1 MNKTVILAGCG
12 NMGFAM
18 LKGWIDGGV
27 LEPGDVTVVEP
38 NEELRGRAPGLAC
51 SGDCCRR

>member
-1 MNKTVILAGCG
+1 MNKTVVLAGCG

-27 LEPGDVTVVEP
+27 LRPDDVTVVEP
-38 NEELRGRAPGLAC
+38 NQGLRDRK
-51 SGDCCRR
+51 SVV